1 MKAEPGPLRRPAS
14 AGAVFLAFN
23 RMALQGFG
31 GVLPV
36 AQHVLVERE
45 RWLDEASFLET
56 LALAQVLP
64 GGNVV
69 NMALMVGDRF
79 FGWRGALA
87 ALAGLLA
94 LPLVIVLALAA
105 LHGPFAE
112 LGPVTGALRGMGAVA
127 AGLVIASAIKLL
139 PGLRANVLGPTLA
152 LALVALA
159 FAAIALLRWP
169 LLGVLGG
176 LGAAAC
182 GLAWHR
188 GRR

>member
-1 MKAEPGPLRRPAS
+1 MQAEAGPLRQPAS
-14 AGAVFLAFN
+14 AGEVFLAFN
-23 RMALQGFG
+23 RLALQGFG

-45 RWLDEASFLET
+45 RWLDEESFLET

-79 FGWRGALA
+79 FGLRGALA

-94 LPLVIVLALAA
+94 LPLAIVLALAA

-139 PGLRANVLGPTLA
+139 PALKRNVLGPPLALTLA
-152 LALVALA
+152 ALA
-159 FAAIALLRWP
+159 FLAIALLRWP

-176 LGAAAC
+176 LGLAGC
-182 GLAWHR
+182 LLAWHQ